1 MDSKNIFDLF
11 GRQQEEINIDIEA
24 LELMKLLIETR
35 FKLLQSKFGEHVSQ
49 TQTLVNSIKVSKNY
63 IDLKNSKRIV
73 GVKPSIDKNDVVVK
87 SELEEVLDALIS
99 LEKEY
104 STKGIKKHELK
115 TIINNLHFGEEKN
128 LKPFL
133 DVKGRRISNVS
144 KAVHDYDV
152 IVKIQFDD
160 AVKSIN
166 DQVLTNHTSF
176 KSEINSK
183 IDEINARLDNF

>member
-11 GRQQEEINIDIEA
+11 GRQKEEINIDVRT
-24 LELMKLLIETR
+24 LELIKLLIETR
-35 FKLLQSKFGEHVSQ
+35 FKLLQSKFGEHVNQ

-63 IDLKNSKRIV
+63 IDLKNLKIIV
-73 GVKPSIDKNDVVVK
+73 GVKPSIDKNDVVIK
-87 SELEEVLDALIS
+87 SELEEVLDALIG

-104 STKGIKKHELK
+104 STKGIRKHELK

-133 DVKGRRISNVS
+133 DVKVRRISNVS

-166 DQVLTNHTSF
+166 DQVFTNHASF
-176 KSEINSK
+176 KTDI
-183 IDEINARLDNF
+183 IQRLMR